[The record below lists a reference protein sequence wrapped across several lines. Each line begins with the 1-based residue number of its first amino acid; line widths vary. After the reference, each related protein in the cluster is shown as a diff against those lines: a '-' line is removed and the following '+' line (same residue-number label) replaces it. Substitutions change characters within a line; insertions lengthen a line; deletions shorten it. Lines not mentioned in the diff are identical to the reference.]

1 MINQKTAVTLGS
13 FDGLHKGHMK
23 VIACAFEMQQKHGL
37 LPLVLLFD
45 RHPMLSVAGKA
56 PDTVLQ
62 PVLRDEIIA
71 KTGAG
76 KSTVS
81 EHLPTTTKDSPA
93 LKEIDALEIT
103 AEVVTITS
111 DSVETLHTVTMTMPE
126 PADWSLNMVRSFFRR
141 RLLPFYFREKN
152 VTYKAIVKVLTDE
165 SMIKRVKVAFPY
177 ANKPQDA
184 WTQEDFQ
191 MSAIARGLYSF
202 PLPNTKSLGELRVW
216 LMNHETDE
224 TATLQE

>member
-1 MINQKTAVTLGS
+1 MDNWYIKAQSAQKTNPQ
-13 FDGLHKGHMK
+13 
-23 VIACAFEMQQKHGL
+23 IAEML
-37 LPLVLLFD
+37 ETY
-45 RHPMLSVAGKA
+45 KA
-56 PDTVLQ
+56 AQDPADKEALKTA
-62 PVLRDEIIA
+62 IIA
-71 KTGAG
+71 ILGDEDAPVTPKPG
-76 KSTVS
+76 KQV
-81 EHLPTTTKDSPA
+81 
-93 LKEIDALEIT
+93 DALTIT

-165 SMIKRVKVAFPY
+165 SMIKHDKIAFPY
-177 ANKPQDA
+177 ANKPQDQ

-191 MSAIARGLYSF
+191 MSAIERGLYSF
-202 PLPNTKSLGELRVW
+202 PLPNTKSLGELRTW

>member
-1 MINQKTAVTLGS
+1 MDNWYNKAMAAQKTNPQIAEMLEAYKAAQEPADKEALKTAMVALLG
-13 FDGLHKGHMK
+13 DEGAP
-23 VIACAFEMQQKHGL
+23 VI
-37 LPLVLLFD
+37 
-45 RHPMLSVAGKA
+45 
-56 PDTVLQ
+56 
-62 PVLRDEIIA
+62 
-71 KTGAG
+71 
-76 KSTVS
+76 
-81 EHLPTTTKDSPA
+81 TKDSPA

-177 ANKPQDA
+177 ANKPQDQ

-191 MSAIARGLYSF
+191 MSAIERGLYSF

-224 TATLQE
+224 VATLQE

>member
-1 MINQKTAVTLGS
+1 MMDNWYNKAMAAQKTNPQIAEMLEAYKAAQDPADKEALKTAMIALLG
-13 FDGLHKGHMK
+13 DEGAP
-23 VIACAFEMQQKHGL
+23 VI
-37 LPLVLLFD
+37 
-45 RHPMLSVAGKA
+45 
-56 PDTVLQ
+56 
-62 PVLRDEIIA
+62 
-71 KTGAG
+71 
-76 KSTVS
+76 
-81 EHLPTTTKDSPA
+81 TKDSPA

-177 ANKPQDA
+177 ANKPRDA

>member
-1 MINQKTAVTLGS
+1 MDNWYNKAMAAQKTNPQIAEMLEAYKAAQEPADKEALKTAMIALLGD
-13 FDGLHKGHMK
+13 DG
-23 VIACAFEMQQKHGL
+23 
-37 LPLVLLFD
+37 
-45 RHPMLSVAGKA
+45 A
-56 PDTVLQ
+56 PA
-62 PVLRDEIIA
+62 I
-71 KTGAG
+71 
-76 KSTVS
+76 
-81 EHLPTTTKDSPA
+81 TKDSPA
-93 LKEIDALEIT
+93 SKEIDALEIT

>member
-1 MINQKTAVTLGS
+1 MMDNWYNKAMAAQKTNPQIAEMLEAYKAAQEPADKEALKTAMIALLG
-13 FDGLHKGHMK
+13 D
-23 VIACAFEMQQKHGL
+23 
-37 LPLVLLFD
+37 D
-45 RHPMLSVAGKA
+45 DA
-56 PDTVLQ
+56 PA
-62 PVLRDEIIA
+62 I
-71 KTGAG
+71 
-76 KSTVS
+76 
-81 EHLPTTTKDSPA
+81 TKDSPA
-93 LKEIDALEIT
+93 QKEIDALEIT

-165 SMIKRVKVAFPY
+165 SMIKRVKIAFPY
-177 ANKPQDA
+177 VNKPQDA

>member
-1 MINQKTAVTLGS
+1 MDNWYNKAMAAQKTNPQIAEMLEAYKAAQEPADKEALKTAMIALLG
-13 FDGLHKGHMK
+13 D
-23 VIACAFEMQQKHGL
+23 E
-37 LPLVLLFD
+37 D
-45 RHPMLSVAGKA
+45 A
-56 PDTVLQ
+56 PV
-62 PVLRDEIIA
+62 
-71 KTGAG
+71 
-76 KSTVS
+76 
-81 EHLPTTTKDSPA
+81 TTKDSPA
-93 LKEIDALEIT
+93 SKEIDALEIT